1 MKHLRSIF
9 AAALALALSSGVALA
24 QSGQGSSPLTIA
36 KGGTNATTAS
46 GARSSLGLT
55 IGSAVQAWDA
65 DLDALA
71 ALGGTNTIY
80 YRSAANTW
88 TAVTI
93 GGMLSFSGGTL
104 NVGDAELAAI
114 AGLTSTADKCFYFT
128 GSGTAATFDCPSW
141 VRSVISA
148 ASASAGRTAF
158 GLAIG
163 TDVQAYDPELAA
175 LAGLT
180 SANNK
185 CFYWTGAG
193 TAATFDC
200 SSYGRGLINAADASA
215 ARTTLGS
222 VIGTNVQ
229 AWDADLDAVA
239 ALSSNGLIARTGSGA
254 AAVRTITAPA
264 AGFSV
269 SNGDGVSGN
278 PTFSLT
284 NDLAA
289 LEGLASTGFA
299 VRTTTDTWAQR
310 TVTGTSNEVCVTNG
324 DGVSGNP
331 TLGICSGWLSTAH
344 TWVGAQTFASP
355 ITTGTFDI
363 QGTVKAS
370 SFVTSTQITSNQNN
384 YTATD
389 GSNTCSTKTTLRIS
403 TDASRNISGLSCG
416 QAEGD
421 LRVIHNVGA
430 QAAVLTNQDTNSTAA
445 NRFLFGGDLTLSAD
459 ASITIRYD
467 GVASRWRAITSP
479 GAGGGGGGGVSSVTV
494 AAGTGISVSGTC
506 AITTSGT
513 CTVSLSTPVAAANG
527 GTGVAS
533 PTAKTVPVN
542 QGSSAQTNVAL
553 TQGQCLTA
561 DASGNPVAVSGC
573 RVLLNTLTASS
584 SAQLDDTTSL
594 TSAFNEYEIVF
605 ENVIPATN
613 AVALQ
618 ALYQVSGTFQTTSY
632 VALCNN
638 LNTSGAGSSS
648 ETTQIPVTR
657 SSGDLSSTVSNGGYN
672 GTARIYN
679 PAGTST
685 PKVWHGSGGAYQ
697 TTTSNAGTFITTGFY
712 NATTAVTG
720 LRFKMSSGN
729 IASGTIKIYGLR

>member
-93 GGMLSFSGGTL
+93 GGLLSFSGGTL

-222 VIGTNVQ
+222 VIGTDVQ
-229 AWDADLDAVA
+229 AYNARLA
-239 ALSSNGLIARTGSGA
+239 AIAGFAATANRFFGSDGSGNA
-254 AAVRTITAPA
+254 TLITLPA
-264 AGFSV
+264 AGLAL
-269 SNGDGVSGN
+269 SGG
-278 PTFSLT
+278 SLSLA

-289 LEGLASTGFA
+289 LEGLSSTGFA
-299 VRTTTDTWAQR
+299 TRTTTDTWAQR
-310 TVTGTSNEVCVTNG
+310 TMTGTTNEVCVTNG

-331 TLGICSGWLSTAH
+331 TFGICSGWLSTAH
-344 TWVGAQTFASP
+344 TWAGAQTFASP